1 MNWRIALDK
10 ITYMKI
16 IEVTT
21 KQLKKQFIDFPHD
34 LYEGDPNY
42 VPEVYIGQKDLMD
55 ETKNPFFHHSKATLF
70 LAKSGD
76 KIVGRIAAIR
86 NNNYNEFIGGGTK
99 GFFGFF
105 DVIEDYE
112 VAKLLLD
119 TASNWCKNE
128 GLTAILG
135 PANFSTNDTAGL
147 LVEGFDRPPVV
158 SMTYNK
164 AYFKDFLE
172 RYGFEKSM
180 DMFAYHVT
188 KEEANMKAVNIASRL
203 EERLATR
210 GITIRKLNKKDYWAE
225 ISKLEKVYIKA
236 WDKNWGFVPPTSA
249 EFKHLGADLKLI
261 ADPDLVLLAEKDG
274 EVIGFVGAIPDMN
287 IVLRKVKRGRLLPF
301 GIFKILFGK
310 KKINRL
316 RVLLLGV
323 VEEYRRMG
331 IEGIL
336 YAKVISNGLNKGYTM
351 AEASWILENN
361 EMMKRGVEGVNMK
374 PYKRYRIYEKK
385 LDDHS

>member
-1 MNWRIALDK
+1 
-10 ITYMKI
+10 MKI

-21 KQLKKQFIDFPHD
+21 KKLKKQFIDFPHD
-34 LYEGDPNY
+34 LYADDPNY
-42 VPEVYIGQKDLMD
+42 VPEVFIGQKDLMD
-55 ETKNPFFHHSKATLF
+55 EAKNPFFKHSKATLF
-70 LAKSGD
+70 LAKKGER
-76 KIVGRIAAIR
+76 IVGRIAAIR
-86 NNNYNEFIGGGTK
+86 NNNYNKFIDGGTK

-119 TASNWCKNE
+119 TASNWCKKEN
-128 GLTAILG
+128 LTAILG
-135 PANFSTNDTAGL
+135 PTNFSTNDTAGL

-164 AYFKDFLE
+164 KYFKDFLE

-188 KEEANMKAVNIASRL
+188 EAEANMKAVKLASRL
-203 EERLATR
+203 EERLANR
-210 GITIRKLNKKDYWAE
+210 GIVIRSLNKKKYWEE
-225 ISKLEKVYIKA
+225 ISRLEKVYIKA
-236 WDKNWGFVPPTSA
+236 WDKNWGFVPPTSE
-249 EFKHLGADLKLI
+249 EFKHLGADLKMI

-274 EVIGFVGAIPDMN
+274 ETVGFVGAIPDMN
-287 IVLRKVKRGRLLPF
+287 MVLKNVKRGRLFPF

-310 KKINRL
+310 KKITRI

-323 VEEYRRMG
+323 LEEYRGRG

-336 YAKVISNGLNKGYTM
+336 YAKVISNALNKGYTQ
-351 AEASWILENN
+351 AEASWILEDN
-361 EMMKRGVEGVNMK
+361 EMMKRGVEGVNMT

-385 LDDHS
+385 LTADGER